1 MFPGSKASSG
11 AKHIEGGSK
20 RVGSIGFDPVTKMME
35 NIHIADKYQGMG
47 LGKKIYGDLIK
58 RHGYMLPTDDRSQA
72 AKHL

>member
-1 MFPGSKASSG
+1 
-11 AKHIEGGSK
+11 
-20 RVGSIGFDPVTKMME
+20 MME